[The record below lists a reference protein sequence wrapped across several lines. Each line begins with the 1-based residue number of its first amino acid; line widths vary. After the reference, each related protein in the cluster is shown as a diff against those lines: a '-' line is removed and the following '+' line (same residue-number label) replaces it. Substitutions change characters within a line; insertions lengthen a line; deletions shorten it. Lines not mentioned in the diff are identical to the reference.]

1 MDGTSMSAPIIT
13 GVVAL
18 MKSLNPNLTNK
29 EIIKI
34 LKETGKE
41 VDPTIGLLVQVDMAL
56 SLCKSFNIKKAN
68 ELNTDSIKN
77 EIEKLEN
84 KIIKLEKLL
93 E

>member
-1 MDGTSMSAPIIT
+1 MLVMAEIIEILEST
-13 GVVAL
+13 G
-18 MKSLNPNLTNK
+18 KYLNPNFN
-29 EIIKI
+29 
-34 LKETGKE
+34 
-41 VDPTIGLLVQVDMAL
+41 IGPLVQVDKAL

-84 KIIKLEKLL
+84 RIIKLEKLL